1 MCKIARAIS
10 KEPEMKRA
18 IAVAA
23 CLACLVSVLPAQGKT
38 IVADPL
44 WDSLAVGGSLGA
56 AVLSE
61 FALPSQGERALPPP
75 ESGRWALD
83 FPPGSYSAGIDDAS
97 TLLAYGILLT
107 PGLFCALSP
116 ASEWIPAGAAYAEA
130 FFTAYAA
137 KNLLKFSVPKARPY
151 AYLLSGMEGSL
162 LDEAYESFPSGH
174 TTLAFCAAT
183 SLAVLLGE
191 LAPESP
197 WTPWLIGGG
206 YALALTEAALRVVAG
221 SHFMSDV
228 AAGALLGSA
237 IGFGVMELHVRKAD
251 PRAGGEDVSLSL
263 GNSARGEGVA
273 LNLHYRY

>member
-1 MCKIARAIS
+1 
-10 KEPEMKRA
+10 MKRA
-18 IAVAA
+18 IVVVA
-23 CLACLVSVLPAQGKT
+23 CLACLVSLLPAQGKT

-44 WDSLAVGGSLGA
+44 WDSLALGGSLGA

-61 FALPSQGERALPPP
+61 FALPAIGERALPPP
-75 ESGRWALD
+75 DSGRWALD
-83 FPPGSYSAGIDDAS
+83 VLPASYDAGIDDAS

-116 ASEWIPAGAAYAEA
+116 SSEWIPAGAAYAEA

-137 KNLLKFSVPKARPY
+137 KNLLKFAIPKARPY
-151 AYLLSGMEGSL
+151 AYLLSGVEGAL
-162 LDEAYESFPSGH
+162 LDESYESFPSGH
-174 TTLAFCAAT
+174 TILAFCAAT

-221 SHFMSDV
+221 SHFVSDV

-251 PRAGGEDVSLSL
+251 ASAGGEGVSLAL
-263 GNSARGEGVA
+263 GNSSRGEGLA
-273 LNLHYRY
+273 LSLFYRY